1 MSVRPTMDKENGGL
15 GSGAGSGGAGV
26 TAGGSGG
33 AARPSVPQISVY
45 GGLTTTGTDRQTVQ
59 VIQQALQP
67 SAAQYLHR
75 MYAAQQQHL
84 MLQTAALQQQQQQQ
98 QQHLSNTQLQ
108 GLAAAQQSA
117 QSSGNFPLD
126 YSTSYLTLAS
136 LAAGRQGASPSSP
149 ATAQSPAAQSSSV
162 NLSPSVS
169 QPLIGR
175 AQGVASAA
183 GGGITQQ
190 AVLLGNATNA
200 GALTQAQ
207 MYLRAQMLILTP
219 GGPVAALQP
228 DTAVVHSS
236 TGSQSAS
243 TQVQTLGKGAQTS
256 GLASVSLALKT
267 GAPVSGKVLA
277 SPKGSVGIG
286 ESVVLN
292 PAEQLKKGEQQGIG
306 TVGASR
312 GSATATV
319 LPGSQWLL
327 NAGERGVMHVGSASY
342 LQNQA
347 HHLASSAS
355 GKTSQ
360 PVSSQLSSTTGQ
372 HKQLAQSSSHTLAAT
387 MTVSQ
392 GSGPCMSG
400 SQSVLIGSASTI
412 PRSGLVGGAGL
423 MLSEQNTSA
432 AAKGAAAGLIA
443 LSAPGQV
450 VQPFA
455 LAVTSSALANGSLS
469 VAATAASSLHSGSGS
484 PATGAHYKESHADV
498 GVCERKFGMERSSNE
513 SKAGK
518 KLHSTSS
525 QSSTPLE
532 RHKSQP
538 LTGKAKA
545 VEGPGATCRG
555 PGMTS
560 GIGGVGESRQTEPHG
575 GSTSTGPFLD
585 GRPPQA
591 IVKPQI
597 LTHVIEGFI
606 IQEGSEPFPV
616 ERRPLEAVKGSC
628 AEQATVNGQLA
639 AQRHTTVAKTA
650 QGTVTGN
657 GGTKLDL
664 ERDNQASTENKID
677 EYLKCE
683 FCGKMDLVQNFKKS
697 RRFCSTGCVKRYN
710 VSFCHDSRSD
720 KTKRPERGRVGRPRK
735 IHSKVSLR
743 GPHLKRKHGVLSGLD
758 DSSHHSDN
766 SSLDDNY
773 TPSSRPPLLSRR
785 RPSASR
791 ESSGPPPLPP
801 PPPAPHP
808 PVLHRE
814 PSRPPRRDE
823 GCSGGPSHRGDPARW
838 SVQEVWEFVSR
849 LPGCRDVADEFRAQE
864 IDGQALLLLKED
876 HLMTA
881 MNLKLGPALK
891 ICAWITRL
899 KES

>member
-1 MSVRPTMDKENGGL
+1 
-15 GSGAGSGGAGV
+15 
-26 TAGGSGG
+26 
-33 AARPSVPQISVY
+33 
-45 GGLTTTGTDRQTVQ
+45 
-59 VIQQALQP
+59 
-67 SAAQYLHR
+67 

-108 GLAAAQQSA
+108 GLTVAQQ
-117 QSSGNFPLD
+117 
-126 YSTSYLTLAS
+126 AS

-149 ATAQSPAAQSSSV
+149 ATGQSSAAQSSSV

-228 DTAVVHSS
+228 DSAVVHSS
-236 TGSQSAS
+236 TGTQSAS

-267 GAPVSGKVLA
+267 GAPASGKLLA
-277 SPKGSVGIG
+277 SPKGNVGIG
-286 ESVVLN
+286 ETVPLN
-292 PAEQLKKGEQQGIG
+292 PAEQLKKGEQQGTG
-306 TVGASR
+306 TIGASR

-327 NAGERGVMHVGSASY
+327 NAGERGMMHVGSASY
-342 LQNQA
+342 LQNQV
-347 HHLASSAS
+347 HHLASAS
-355 GKTSQ
+355 GKISQ
-360 PVSSQLSSTTGQ
+360 PVSSQLSSATGQ
-372 HKQLAQSSSHTLAAT
+372 HKQLTQSSSYSSAAT
-387 MTVSQ
+387 MTMSQ

-400 SQSVLIGSASTI
+400 NQSVLIGSASAI

-423 MLSEQNTSA
+423 TLSDQSTSA

-469 VAATAASSLHSGSGS
+469 VAATAVSSLHSGSGT

-498 GVCERKFGMERSSNE
+498 VSERRLGMERSSSE
-513 SKAGK
+513 SKGGK

-525 QSSTPLE
+525 PSLTPLE

-538 LTGKAKA
+538 LTDKAKA

-560 GIGGVGESRQTEPHG
+560 GTGGTGESRQTEPHG

-639 AQRHTTVAKTA
+639 TQRHNAVAKTA
-650 QGTVTGN
+650 QGMVTGN
-657 GGTKLDL
+657 GGAKLDL
-664 ERDNQASTENKID
+664 ERDTQASTENKID

-710 VSFCHDSRSD
+710 VSFCNDSRSD

-814 PSRPPRRDE
+814 PPRPPRRDE
-823 GCSGGPSHRGDPARW
+823 GCSGGPSQRGDPARW